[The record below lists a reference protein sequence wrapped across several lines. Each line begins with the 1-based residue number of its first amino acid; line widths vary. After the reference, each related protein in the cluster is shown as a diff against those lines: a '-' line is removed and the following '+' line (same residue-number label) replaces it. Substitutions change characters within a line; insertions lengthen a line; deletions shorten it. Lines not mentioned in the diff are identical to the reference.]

1 MVSIKFPV
9 FFTLYDKLNLKLF
22 LKELMTKFDVESALG
37 EFFTECD
44 EVLQRIT
51 STLTKLESQDLPP
64 EAIDSLYR
72 DVHTIKGTSQ
82 LFGFQRIGLIAH
94 AIEASLE
101 PVRRNK
107 VKLDRHFVDLVFK
120 SLDLIDRILK
130 KPKLDLDN
138 DPLLQK
144 ELLNILP
151 RLIEVS
157 NKRFGAE
164 FQLDHSLM
172 PSEHVSASSI
182 AALAEIMTEAESRSK
197 NSAVNENLATPV
209 EKNEVVFKPKSDK
222 TNSGDEQQLE
232 ASTIRVQVGLLDK
245 LMNLVGEMVLARNQV
260 LQFARTSENNEFL
273 SLTQRLDLVTT
284 ELQDNVMRT
293 RMQPIGAVFTKFHR
307 VVRDLG
313 RELGKNIELVI
324 EGAETELDKS
334 LLEAI
339 KDPLTHIVRN
349 SCDHGIE
356 LPEERKK
363 LGKHPTGILSL
374 KSFHEGGHVIIE
386 VRDNGRGVDPKRILT
401 KALEKRIISSE
412 KADQMTDAEIQQLI
426 FTPGFSTV
434 DQVSSVSGRGV
445 GMDVVR
451 TNIERVGGLIDL
463 SSQKGV
469 GTKLRLIIPLTLAIV
484 PAMII
489 RNGKQY
495 FAIPQV
501 KLQELIR
508 VDLEENTKTIEK
520 LQGQFV
526 FRLRGELLP
535 LVDLNH
541 LLAPSRAEQK
551 RIVFNIVVL
560 KTESHTYGLVVDEI
574 CDTADIVVK
583 PLPQFLK
590 KIEVLSGATIMG
602 DGGVA
607 LILDTQGVA
616 QKSGAHHVGQSK
628 ELRGQLESKTKTI
641 LQEKSEYLFFNLK
654 RPGLFAI
661 PLVLVH
667 RLEEFFISDLEV
679 SGTEQMVKYR
689 GTLLPLIHLDQYL
702 GAKSDIDKT
711 DKDKISVIVVNK
723 HNRYFGLVVNDIL
736 DILNSESD
744 VSPLMKE
751 TKGVLGTIIMNETK
765 IITIL
770 DALGIVDDILGIP
783 AGTKKLK
790 KLARTKILFAED
802 TVFSARQVKKL
813 LEEAGAEVDHA
824 ENGQIALDKLRRAE
838 ANTYS
843 LVLSDIE
850 MPVMNGYEFAKSI
863 RGESKYKNLPM
874 IALTTRFN
882 QVDQKRGADSGFNK
896 YLEKLKS
903 DELLEAI
910 HELLGVS

>member
-1 MVSIKFPV
+1 MS
-9 FFTLYDKLNLKLF
+9 
-22 LKELMTKFDVESALG
+22 KFDVESALG

-130 KPKLDLDN
+130 NPKLDLEN
-138 DPLLQK
+138 DPILQN

-172 PSEHVSASSI
+172 PSEQITASSV
-182 AALAEIMTEAESRSK
+182 ASLADAKREEEDRLK
-197 NSAVNENLATPV
+197 KPVVVENTVAYV
-209 EKNEVVFKPKSDK
+209 EKTDAASK
-222 TNSGDEQQLE
+222 TKVEKVASGEDQQLE

-324 EGAETELDKS
+324 DGADTELDKS

-356 LPEERKK
+356 LPEDRKK

-374 KSFHEGGHVIIE
+374 KAFHEGGHVIIE

-401 KALEKRIISSE
+401 KALEKRIITSE
-412 KADQMTDAEIQQLI
+412 KADLLTDAEIQQLI

-489 RNGKQY
+489 RNAKQF

-541 LLAPSRAEQK
+541 LLSRGKDEKK
-551 RIVFNIVVL
+551 RTVFNIVVL
-560 KTESHTYGLVVDEI
+560 KTENHAYGLVVDEI

-590 KIEVLSGATIMG
+590 KIEILSGATIMG

-628 ELRGQLESKTKTI
+628 ELKSQMDAKSQTI

-667 RLEEFFISDLEV
+667 RLEEFPINDIEV
-679 SGTEQMVKYR
+679 SGTEKMVKYR
-689 GTLLPLIHLDQYL
+689 GSLLPLIHLDQYL
-702 GAKSDIDKT
+702 GLKSDST
-711 DKDKISVIVVNK
+711 TTGNEKISAIVVNK
-723 HNRYFGLVVNDIL
+723 HNRYFGLVVNEIL
-736 DILNSESD
+736 DILNSESEL
-744 VSPLMKE
+744 SPLMKE
-751 TKGVLGTIIMNETK
+751 TKGVLGTLIFNDK
-765 IITIL
+765 KVITIL

-783 AGTKKLK
+783 VGTKKLK

-802 TVFSARQVKKL
+802 TVFFARQVKRL
-813 LEEAGAEVDHA
+813 LEDAGAEVDHA

-850 MPVMNGYEFAKSI
+850 MPIMNGYEFAKSI
-863 RGESKYKNLPM
+863 REEAKFKNLPL

-882 QVDQKRGADSGFNK
+882 QVDQKRGSESGFNK